1 MNFAIFLT
9 TAVAEMT
16 ENKKIQISSSFD
28 IQAESLHE
36 VIQDH
41 STGETKVIDKEEPH
55 KQTITTTIT
64 TNPVKYEAKGIEE
77 PKVTEGKAVQVDP
90 ATIGYDTSQL

>member
-1 MNFAIFLT
+1 
-9 TAVAEMT
+9 MT
-16 ENKKIQISSSFD
+16 GNKKIQISSSFD

-41 STGETKVIDKEEPH
+41 NTGKAKVTDVQEPH
-55 KQTITTTIT
+55 KTTKNVTIT
-64 TNPVKYEAKGIEE
+64 TNPVKYEKKGIEE
-77 PKVTEGKAVQVDP
+77 LQVTEGQAVDVNP